1 MRLIIAF
8 LLFSFGLSAQVGTGQ
23 WRLHVPSSKAIDV
36 VALGD
41 RVYTAYENGLSEY
54 DFSSKELSVWDAVN
68 ALSDIS
74 LSCLGYSTSNGAL
87 FIGYENG
94 NIDKIKN
101 NSVTNIP
108 AIVLAEIQGSKRIN
122 KIVEHGG
129 YVFFATGFSIVKVD
143 PVKNEVA
150 DTYYPTNG
158 NQGIIDLAFRND
170 YIYAITEDRMY
181 RGYANNIALA
191 DPAEWI
197 EDARVPILTT
207 EKYQDLEVV
216 SDSLYITLIVDG
228 YGLDTIYTVRSS
240 GLVPSVIEPFDMEIR
255 SLNTIEGR
263 PVINYF
269 AGTIIYNNDFSSYG
283 TIGAYAFGPFS
294 KANAIARSDGK
305 YWIADNDN
313 GLVSYTDATSNGM
326 VSFSGPSKNEFYSL
340 DWYNGKLAVASGG
353 QTGTVQRS
361 GVYIFEDEEWSLKD
375 EQNMNL
381 WFGQNIWDY
390 LSVSI
395 DPTDNNRI
403 AAATYSQI
411 PLSILDV
418 DGQVTDTLTPYNSI
432 LEWTSLGNGNSMVTD
447 LEYDNSGNLWVLN
460 GYSNE
465 PLKVYTSENE
475 WYGFDVGSA
484 AKSRETYDLEIDY
497 NGNKWFTIRDG
508 GLYGY
513 NDNGSISNSADD
525 QYVILNSGPSSGALP
540 SNDVSA
546 IAVDFDNE
554 IWIGTDNGF
563 AVLYNSNGAF
573 DAAPGEYNAQ
583 RIKLEYEGNVEYVLG
598 STSITDIVVDGA
610 NRKWFGTENAGIIL
624 LSADGLEILEQH
636 TMENSPLISN
646 AILDLEIDHNT
657 GELFIITDKGLVSY
671 RTDATYGDPNYSN
684 VVVFPNPARPDF
696 NGPITIQGIMYDSDV
711 KITDASGNLV
721 YQTTSNGGTATWNGK
736 TLYGDR
742 VSTGVYLIWTAPNE
756 GKGRKVGKVLVVN

>member
-1 MRLIIAF
+1 MRLVISF

-23 WRLHVPSSKAIDV
+23 WRLHVPSSRAIDV
-36 VALGD
+36 VALND
-41 RVYTAYENGLSEY
+41 RIYTAYENGLSEY
-54 DFSSKELSVWDAVN
+54 DLSSNELSIWDAVN
-68 ALSDIS
+68 SLSDIS
-74 LSCLGYSTSNGAL
+74 LSCLGYSTSNSAL

-122 KIVEHGG
+122 KIVEYGG
-129 YVFFATGFSIVKVD
+129 YMFFATGFSIVKVD
-143 PVKNEVA
+143 PAKNEVA

-158 NQGIIDLAFRND
+158 NEGLIDIAFRND
-170 YIYAITEDRMY
+170 SIYAITEDRMY

-191 DPAEWI
+191 DPAEWV
-197 EDARVPILTT
+197 EDARIPVLTA

-216 SDSLYITLIVDG
+216 NDSLYITLIVDG

-240 GLVPSVIEPFDMEIR
+240 GLVPSVIEPFDMEFR
-255 SLNTIEGR
+255 SLNTVNGR
-263 PVINYF
+263 LAINYF
-269 AGTIIYNNDFSSYG
+269 AGTVIYNNDFSNFQ
-283 TIGAYAFGPFS
+283 TIGAYTFGPFS
-294 KANAIARSDGK
+294 KVNAIAWSDGN

-313 GLVSYTDATSNGM
+313 GLVSYTDATSNSK
-326 VSFSGPSKNEFYSL
+326 VSFSGPPKNDFYSL
-340 DWYNGKLAVASGG
+340 DWLKGKLAVASGG

-361 GVYIFEDEEWSLKD
+361 GVYIFEDEEWGLKD

-381 WFGQNIWDY
+381 WQGQNIWDY
-390 LSVSI
+390 LAVSI
-395 DPTDNNRI
+395 STRDDNRI
-403 AAATYSQI
+403 AVASYSQI
-411 PLSILDV
+411 PLSILDA
-418 DGQVTDTLTPYNSI
+418 DGQVTDTLTPDNSI
-432 LEWTSLGNGNSMVTD
+432 LESTSLGNGNSMLSDVV
-447 LEYDNSGNLWVLN
+447 YDNSGNLWVLN

-465 PLKVYTSENE
+465 PLKVYTDDNE
-475 WYGFDVGSA
+475 WFGFDVGAA

-513 NDNGSISNSADD
+513 KDNGSISNAADD
-525 QYVILNSGPSSGALP
+525 QYIILNSGSSTGALP

-546 IAVDFDNE
+546 IAVDFDDE

-563 AVLYNSNGAF
+563 AVLYNSNAAF

-598 STSITDIVVDGA
+598 ATSITDIVVDGA

-636 TMENSPLISN
+636 TTENSPLISN
-646 AILDLEIDHNT
+646 AILDLEMDHNT

-671 RTDATYGDPNYSN
+671 RTDASYGDPNYNN

-696 NGPITIQGIMYDSDV
+696 DGPITIQGIMYDSDV
-711 KITDASGNLV
+711 KITDVAGNLV

-742 VSTGVYLIWTAPNE
+742 VTAGVYLIWTAPNE